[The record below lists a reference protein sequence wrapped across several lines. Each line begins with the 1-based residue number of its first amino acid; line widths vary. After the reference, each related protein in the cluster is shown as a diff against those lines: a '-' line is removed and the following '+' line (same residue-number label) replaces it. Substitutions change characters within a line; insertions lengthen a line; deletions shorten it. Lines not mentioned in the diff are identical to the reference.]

1 MATERTF
8 SREALAADYRRIR
21 GATLAL
27 CETLTTEDYVVQSMP
42 DASPTKWHLAHTTWF
57 FETFVLTVA
66 QPSYAV
72 FHPEFAVLYNSYYQ
86 AVGPQFPRARRG
98 MLSRPTVR
106 EVREYRAHVD
116 GAVERLFREASEAAF
131 HEVAARVELGLHHEE
146 QHQELIVTDLKHMLA
161 QNPLDPVFR
170 PRPREA
176 TRSATPAAAGQRS
189 QGVRPGQEEAFGPRI
204 EAGVIE
210 TGTHGE
216 GFFFDNEGPRHR
228 SWVEAYR
235 LGRRLVTA
243 GEYLEFIEDG
253 GYSRPD
259 LWLSDG
265 FAAVRAE
272 GWQAPLYWRR
282 DDGGW
287 SMFTLSGRRP
297 VDPEEPVCHVSYY
310 EADAFARW
318 AGARLPREEEW
329 EHVAERA
336 PTTGNFVEQG
346 LFHPAPANGH
356 PAPAGGQRPAASPPA
371 RDSHPH
377 EQLFGDVWEWTASAY
392 LGYPGFEPLPGAI
405 GEYNGKFMSGQMVLR
420 GGSVATPARH
430 IRATYRNFFPPSAR
444 WQFSGIRLA
453 R

>member
-1 MATERTF
+1 MATPRTF
-8 SREALAADYRRIR
+8 SRESLAADYTRIR

-27 CETLTTEDYVVQSMP
+27 CETLAVEDHVVQSMP
-42 DASPTKWHLAHTTWF
+42 DASPTRWHLAHTTWF
-57 FETFVLTVA
+57 FETFVLSA
-66 QPSYAV
+66 ARPSYAA
-72 FHPEFAVLYNSYYQ
+72 FHPAFAVLFNSYYQ

-98 MLSRPTVR
+98 MLTRPTVR
-106 EVREYRAHVD
+106 EVLDYRAHVD
-116 GAVERLFREASEAAF
+116 AAMERLLRELGDAAF
-131 HEVAARVELGLHHEE
+131 QEVAARVELGLHHEE
-146 QHQELIVTDLKHMLA
+146 QHQELILTDVKHMLA

-170 PRPREA
+170 PRPVHA
-176 TRSATPAAAGQRS
+176 TSGAEKPAGPRDKAPRAG
-189 QGVRPGQEEAFGPRI
+189 GDEAFGPKI
-204 EAGVIE
+204 AEGVIE
-210 TGTHGE
+210 TGTLGE

-228 SWVEAYR
+228 SWVDGYQ

-243 GEYLEFIEDG
+243 GEYIDFIEDG
-253 GYSRPD
+253 GYSKPD

-265 FAAVRAE
+265 FATVRSE

-282 DDGGW
+282 DHGGW

-297 VDPEEPVCHVSYY
+297 VDPEEPVCHVSFY

-329 EHVAERA
+329 EHVAESV

-346 LFHPAPANGH
+346 LFHPAA
-356 PAPAGGQRPAASPPA
+356 ARASSAGADGYC
-371 RDSHPH
+371 
-377 EQLFGDVWEWTASAY
+377 QLFGDVWEWTASAY
-392 LGYPGFEPLPGAI
+392 LGYPGFEPAPGAI